1 MKKTLLAII
10 AASIFTSVSAPAAYA
25 GDASLGLQLV
35 QQATL
40 IDQYTTHAQQLQQQI
55 SMLQNAYANSA
66 GLPLQAWPT
75 AQGYLNSL
83 TGLIR
88 NAQGLTYAADNL
100 AGQIEEKYGNGQTT
114 LKVFSQQLAAWNQN
128 MMSQVGNVMQQ
139 YNMHANN
146 AISTQAALN
155 TIMNASQTA
164 QGRMQVLQAGNQIA
178 GIAVNEL
185 QSLQSIVMAGN
196 QVQAN
201 YIANQTAKEQQGAL
215 KQKEFLRKA
224 EGKY

>member
-10 AASIFTSVSAPAAYA
+10 AASIFTSASAPAAYA

-88 NAQGLTYAADNL
+88 NAQGLSYAADNL

-114 LKVFSQQLAAWNQN
+114 LRGFSQQLTSWNQN

-146 AISTQAALN
+146 AIGTQAALN

-164 QGRMQVLQAGNQIA
+164 QGRMQVLQAGNQIVA
-178 GIAVNEL
+178 IAVNEL